1 MRMLKTTVRERQL
14 TESEA
19 SVVCSVLVTRLGGS
33 YSRLLGINLAS
44 MESDEAVKWFIAA
57 ILLGSPVRMGS
68 ALSAFRGM
76 ESAGLLK
83 LQPLAV
89 AEESVLIDLLV
100 VAGVTRASRR
110 IAVTLQRAAESL
122 VVDYD
127 ADINRLHFFAEDADD
142 LVHRLHRLGDKVP
155 YRAVKLF
162 LREMRGV
169 WDKAR
174 PCRSDSLLEATR
186 SLGLVD
192 ASVESEVADKLRCLW
207 ERVDRGE
214 RTYSDFQ
221 VALVRLGE
229 TYCRKGCCN
238 SCPMSKLCI
247 SRRPASAPGEDVTD
261 HNTAA
266 RSTA

>member
-1 MRMLKTTVRERQL
+1 MLKATAPERQL
-14 TESEA
+14 TELEA
-19 SVVCSVLVTRLGGS
+19 SAVCSVLVTRLGGS

-44 MESDEAVKWFIAA
+44 MESDELAKWLIAA
-57 ILLGSPVRMGS
+57 IVLGSPVRMGS

-83 LQPLAV
+83 LQRLAV
-89 AEESVLIDLLV
+89 VEQSLLIDLLV

-110 IAVTLQRAAESL
+110 IARTLQRAAESL
-122 VVDYD
+122 VADYD
-127 ADINRLHFFAEDADD
+127 ADINRLHFFSEDADD

-174 PCRSDSLLEATR
+174 PYRSDSVLEATR

-192 ASVESEVADKLRCLW
+192 VSLESEVVDKLRCLW

-221 VALVRLGE
+221 VALARLGE
-229 TYCRKGCCN
+229 TYCRKGCCD
-238 SCPMSKLCI
+238 SCPMCKLCI
-247 SRRPASAPGEDVTD
+247 SRQSKVARGCCGKNDEPAV
-261 HNTAA
+261 
-266 RSTA
+266 